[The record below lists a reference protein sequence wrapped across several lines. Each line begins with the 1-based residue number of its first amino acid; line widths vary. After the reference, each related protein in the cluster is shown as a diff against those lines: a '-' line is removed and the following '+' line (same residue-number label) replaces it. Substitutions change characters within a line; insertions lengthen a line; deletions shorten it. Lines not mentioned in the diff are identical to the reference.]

1 MSYGCSW
8 CVMSSFP
15 SRIVERPG
23 GALGHGHQLTILS
36 SSASSD
42 LAGIVVT
49 DSIILV
55 PSSTSTGAGEGGAHR
70 KGDISDGLPAPACRA
85 AQLTTMGRS
94 RGLTERDVASQLSDA
109 LFGNLSQ
116 IFIKGRDEIEV
127 RVMLPDDERHAQ
139 ATLDS
144 LQLQLPGGGFMPL
157 MTAVKLEPHQGFEI
171 LRHYNGRLSATV
183 FADVDR
189 TRNNANRIREQLRKK
204 VIPELEGKW
213 GVEASYTG
221 RAEDQ
226 KETLADM
233 KQGAFF
239 ALAMIYIRCPPWRE
253 RSEGAK
259 GDPKGASER
268 GVQSYG
274 RPVCSRNELA
284 MLWRNA
290 G

>member
-1 MSYGCSW
+1 MPYGYQ
-8 CVMSSFP
+8 
-15 SRIVERPG
+15 
-23 GALGHGHQLTILS
+23 QL
-36 SSASSD
+36 
-42 LAGIVVT
+42 VF
-49 DSIILV
+49 
-55 PSSTSTGAGEGGAHR
+55 E
-70 KGDISDGLPAPACRA
+70 
-85 AQLTTMGRS
+85 LTPMGRS

-127 RVMLPDDERHAQ
+127 RVMLPDDERHAL

-239 ALAMIYIRCPPWRE
+239 ALAMIYIRCPPWR
-253 RSEGAK
+253 AK
-259 GDPKGASER
+259 RRRQRDPKGASER

-274 RPVCSRNELA
+274 RPVCSSNELA